1 MALFK
6 DMLGA
11 DESLFRNEIALDYS
25 FMPKLAPYRESQQ
38 RQIASCIKPLFQ
50 KRNGKNLF
58 IYGKPGIG
66 KTLICR
72 KVLDAI
78 EEETDEEI
86 VPIYINCWKTNTSFK
101 IMNEICKAID
111 YKFTQNKRTEEL
123 FEIIKQILNKRSVV
137 LCFDEIDKVEDLDF
151 AYSIL
156 EDIYRKTIIFI
167 TNMKSFL
174 DTVDQ
179 RLKSRLMMDPLEF
192 KPYNFEETKGILK
205 QRISSAFVPGV
216 FSAEVLELVATKT
229 VELEDI
235 RIGLYLLRE
244 AGLAAEN
251 KSSKKITVEDV
262 QEAIKKLNDYNI
274 KDSADLEDDV
284 RFILS
289 LIKENSNSKMGDL
302 FKIYQDKGG
311 RLVYKS
317 FFRKVKKLAEGKFV
331 NLSKVE
337 GGVDG
342 NITIVKYK
350 EKEKKLS
357 EF

>member
-1 MALFK
+1 
-6 DMLGA
+6 
-11 DESLFRNEIALDYS
+11 
-25 FMPKLAPYRESQQ
+25 MPKLVPYRENQQ
-38 RQIASCIKPLFQ
+38 RHIASCIKPLFQ

-58 IYGKPGIG
+58 VYGKPGIG
-66 KTLICR
+66 KTLICK

-78 EEETDEEI
+78 EEETDEDI
-86 VPIYINCWKTNTSFK
+86 IPIYINCWKTNTSFK
-101 IMNEICKAID
+101 IMNKICEVID

-123 FEIIKQILNKRSVV
+123 FEVIKQILNKKSVV
-137 LCFDEIDKVEDLDF
+137 FCFDEIDKVEDLDF

-167 TNMKSFL
+167 TNLKSFL
-174 DTVDQ
+174 DTIDS
-179 RLKSRLMMDPLEF
+179 RLKSRLMMDLLEF

-205 QRISSAFVPGV
+205 QRIAAAFVPGV
-216 FSAEVLELVATKT
+216 FSDDVLELIATKT

-251 KSSKKITVEDV
+251 KASKKITVDDV
-262 QEAIKKLNDYNI
+262 QKALKKLNDYNI

-289 LIKENSNSKMGDL
+289 MIKENNNTKMGDL
-302 FKIYQDKGG
+302 FKIYQEKGG
-311 RLVYKS
+311 GLVYKT
-317 FFRKVKKLAEGKFV
+317 FVRKVKKLAEAKFV
-331 NLSKVE
+331 SLSKVE
-337 GGVDG
+337 GGAEG

-350 EKEKKLS
+350 EQEKKLS